1 MAIPNKSNESVP
13 GNDETHVSMSEII
26 STDFHFHCSW
36 WLFKKRVCFQLFF
49 LSCFP
54 TEIGLMQSWTLFAS
68 LPFPSQEL
76 LYPSTR
82 FGRKIA
88 ISKLVSPCK
97 LNENRCLD
105 RRKIPH
111 YCYEVQETR
120 KAALSVGHQRIHT
133 SRWQEKLQSLHVI
146 RPQTETHLL
155 ETKKKLAAPRKK
167 KKNF

>member
-1 MAIPNKSNESVP
+1 MMRPMWAWVRSLAL
-13 GNDETHVSMSEII
+13 I
-26 STDFHFHCSW
+26 SIFIALDGYLRKGYVFNF
-36 WLFKKRVCFQLFF
+36 FF

-167 KKNF
+167 KKFFKLIV